1 MSNFIFKKLANQTLI
16 YGVPSVIGRF
26 LNYLLVPIYSRI
38 FLPKEYGIVTELYAY
53 AAFFSI
59 ILLYGMETSF
69 FRFYKDKKHKNTSGT
84 IIFSVIFTSLVF
96 TLFSFLSAEKIANW
110 FNYTTQLS
118 TVVIYI
124 KIFIFIL
131 SIDSI
136 NTILFTKIR
145 ADEKPIKFATI
156 KTINIF
162 FNIFFNIYFLIILG
176 KTEIVYIFYSNLI
189 ATIVSFIL
197 LFPGLIKTKLK
208 LDLKLLKQILF
219 YGIPLLL
226 AGFAGIINEAADR
239 ILLKKF
245 LSTESNVMHEIGV
258 YGACY
263 KLSIAIVIFL
273 QAYKLAVEPMIFDKK
288 NMNKIIYAKMLN
300 YFVIVGTVILLI
312 ILMYIDYFKFFIGPK
327 FHEGIII
334 VPILLFA
341 NLFFGI
347 YYSLSVWYKITDKTI
362 YGAVF
367 SVSGAIITIIINII
381 FIPEFGY
388 LASAWATF
396 ICFFSMALLSYIVGR
411 KNYKIPYNIPKIT
424 TYLFLSFVFYKLSL
438 LDIQIISKEI
448 IRLFLLFTYMLIIFI
463 IEKKYSIYENKN
475 T

>member
-16 YGVPSVIGRF
+16 YGIPSVIGRF

-84 IIFSVIFTSLVF
+84 IIFSVIFTSLIF
-96 TLFSFLSAEKIANW
+96 TLVSFLSSEKIANW

-118 TVVIYI
+118 TVVLYI

-131 SIDSI
+131 SIDSV

-162 FNIFFNIYFLIILG
+162 FNIFFNFYFLIILG

-189 ATIVSFIL
+189 ATTISFVL
-197 LFPGLIKTKLK
+197 LFPDLIKTKLK

-226 AGFAGIINEAADR
+226 AGFAGIINEASDR

-245 LSTESNVMHEIGV
+245 ISTELNVMHEIGV

-263 KLSIAIVIFL
+263 KLSIAIIIFL

-327 FHEGIII
+327 FHEGITI

-347 YYSLSVWYKITDKTI
+347 YYSLSVWYKITDKTM

-367 SVSGAIITIIINII
+367 SVLGAIITIIINII

-396 ICFFSMALLSYIVGR
+396 ICFFSMALASYIVGR

-438 LDIQIISKEI
+438 LDIQMISKEI